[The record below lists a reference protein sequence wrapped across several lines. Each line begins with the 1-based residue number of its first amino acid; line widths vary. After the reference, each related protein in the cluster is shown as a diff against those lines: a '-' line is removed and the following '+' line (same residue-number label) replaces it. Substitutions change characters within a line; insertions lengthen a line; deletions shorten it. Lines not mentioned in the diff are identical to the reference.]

1 MKTQFRESFGRDL
14 KAIKDKDLLKRVSET
29 IDAIE
34 NADSLADLLN
44 LKKLK
49 GSKNYF
55 RQRVAGL

>member
-14 KAIKDKDLLKRVSET
+14 KAIKDKDLLKRVRET

-34 NADSLADLLN
+34 NADSLADLTN

-55 RQRVAGL
+55 R